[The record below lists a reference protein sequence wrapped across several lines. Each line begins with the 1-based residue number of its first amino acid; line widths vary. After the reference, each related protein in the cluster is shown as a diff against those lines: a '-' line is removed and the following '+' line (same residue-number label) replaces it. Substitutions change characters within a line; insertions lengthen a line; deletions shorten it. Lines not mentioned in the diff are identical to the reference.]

1 MTASRLHDRLRR
13 PWAVWL
19 ALCVALVGA
28 LSVPMAHAVSRADT
42 AGLLEV
48 CTSAG
53 PQMLAT
59 DGTGQPTESAPFL
72 AHCPFCLQPAGH
84 AVAPPCQGSYR
95 VALVGSATQP
105 TTRQAP
111 ALPDRAFPVPPPRG
125 PPAFS

>member
-1 MTASRLHDRLRR
+1 MTAPRLQDRMRR

-72 AHCPFCLQPAGH
+72 AHCPFCLQH
-84 AVAPPCQGSYR
+84 ADACAPPPPQLSYLFS
-95 VALVGSATQP
+95 VVGGQQEPSVW
-105 TTRQAP
+105 QAFLL
-111 ALPDRAFPVPPPRG
+111 ASLDIRVPPPRG
-125 PPAFS
+125 PPRFT